1 MKKTLSTKVMIIIA
15 LGVVFN
21 IVLSFLSNLIG
32 GGILFLDTVG
42 TIFVAAFFG
51 PLAGVL
57 TGVLTNLVNGVINGP
72 TEIPFALVNAA
83 IGLIVGLVAKK
94 TKNYNLISAIIV
106 GLVLAVVAPL
116 IGTPIAIWLFNGLG
130 GNGFDFVVIWL
141 KETGSTIFAAAFL
154 PRIASNLV
162 DKVVSSLLVFGI
174 LKLLPL
180 KIVKDSILEKLIAEK
195 EAKLG

>member
-1 MKKTLSTKVMIIIA
+1 M
-15 LGVVFN
+15 
-21 IVLSFLSNLIG
+21 
-32 GGILFLDTVG
+32 
-42 TIFVAAFFG
+42 
-51 PLAGVL
+51 
-57 TGVLTNLVNGVINGP
+57 
-72 TEIPFALVNAA
+72 
-83 IGLIVGLVAKK
+83 IVGLVAKK

-106 GLVLAVVAPL
+106 GLALAVVAPL
-116 IGTPIAIWLFNGLG
+116 IGTPIAIWLFGGLG

-141 KETGSTIFAAAFL
+141 KETGSSIFAAAFL

>member
-1 MKKTLSTKVMIIIA
+1 MKKTLSTKVIIIIA

-106 GLVLAVVAPL
+106 GLALAVVAPL
-116 IGTPIAIWLFNGLG
+116 IGTPIAIWLFGGLG

-141 KETGSTIFAAAFL
+141 KETGSSIFAAAFL
-154 PRIASNLV
+154 PRIVSNLV

>member
-106 GLVLAVVAPL
+106 GLALAVVAPL
-116 IGTPIAIWLFNGLG
+116 IGTPIAIWLFGGLG

-141 KETGSTIFAAAFL
+141 KETGSSIFAAAFL

>member
-1 MKKTLSTKVMIIIA
+1 MKKNLSTKVMIIIA

-106 GLVLAVVAPL
+106 GLALAVVAPL
-116 IGTPIAIWLFNGLG
+116 IGTPIAIWLFGGLG

-141 KETGSTIFAAAFL
+141 KETGSSIFAAAFL